1 MTVQGQLG
9 QPQQAP
15 ALVGVP
21 AQQIRVVGLLGN
33 EHMQVPTQ
41 WVSSDSQTFFT
52 LYRNLIASAQ
62 PAFKLTL
69 LKRQKFTADGRQERI
84 AASLAAVNAP
94 QPTDLTLA
102 QWREIA
108 EEVEDEE

>member
-1 MTVQGQLG
+1 MSVQGQLG
-9 QPQQAP
+9 QSQQVP
-15 ALVGVP
+15 VLIGVP

-41 WVSSDSQTFFT
+41 WVSSDSQAFFA
-52 LYRNLIASAQ
+52 LYRHLIASVQ
-62 PAFKLTL
+62 PGFKLIL
-69 LKRQKFTADGRQERI
+69 LKRQKFTADRRQERI
-84 AASLAAVNAP
+84 ATSLAAVNAP